1 MELPT
6 ALLAR
11 FNMSK
16 AAPTVEPAPT
26 PPKLIGC
33 STCLESS
40 VSPGVCCYCAGD
52 GCAQC
57 EDSGSCP
64 DCGIRR

>member
-1 MELPT
+1 VKLPAEL
-6 ALLAR
+6 LDH

-16 AAPTVEPAPT
+16 AAPSVEPAPA
-26 PPKLIGC
+26 PPKPIGC
-33 STCLESS
+33 PTCLESS
-40 VSPGVCCYCAGD
+40 VSPGVCYYCDGD

-57 EDSGSCP
+57 EDTGACP